1 VVPDLVGLPEADVAA
16 TLEAAGLVPGERR
29 NAFHPTAP
37 VGRVIDQSPDAGAE
51 LLPGGTVGYT
61 LSAGPRPAS
70 S

>member
-1 VVPDLVGLPEADVAA
+1 VPDLVGLPEADVAA
-16 TLEAAGLVPGERR
+16 ALEAAGLAPGERR